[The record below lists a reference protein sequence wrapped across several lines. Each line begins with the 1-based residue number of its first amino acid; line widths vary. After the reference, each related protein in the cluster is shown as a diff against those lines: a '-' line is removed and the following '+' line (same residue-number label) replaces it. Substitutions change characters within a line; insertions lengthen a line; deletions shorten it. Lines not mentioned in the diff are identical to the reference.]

1 MHCRLLLIL
10 ACLVAGCA
18 ELPVVDD
25 DIARAVQSADTGRAV
40 DLIREQTERIARRPF
55 IAGNAVELLR
65 NGPETYAAMMAAISA
80 AKQRIDM
87 ESYTFDTGEGGQ
99 FAELLLAKRAQGI
112 EVNLI
117 YDAWGSLGASPA
129 MFARLRKG
137 GVRVLEVHPLGPIY
151 ALDFNRRDHRKLL
164 VVDAAVTI
172 MGGVNISE
180 VYENQRDPTGRTT
193 APNALP
199 WRDTDVRIE
208 GPASVEFEQ
217 TFMSTW
223 RLQKGEAIPD
233 PPPTPKTQRGEA
245 RVLAL
250 AADPKTKRPLIYRTL
265 LVAITLARSSIHLT
279 TGFFAPP
286 PDLLHALEHAARRGV
301 DVRIVVPAHSTS
313 SLAISAGRA
322 DYEDIME
329 AGIHIFELQDVVLH
343 AKTAVVD
350 GGWSAVGSSNLDSR
364 SVIFNNEIDAL
375 ILGPSF
381 AQKMEAMFRDDV
393 AHSHEIDPKQ
403 WARRPF
409 TERFDE
415 WWARLVQIFL

>member
-1 MHCRLLLIL
+1 LHCRLLLL
-10 ACLVAGCA
+10 LTCLVAGCA

-25 DIARAVQSADTGRAV
+25 DIARAVQTADTGRTA

-55 IAGNAVELLR
+55 IGGNAAELLR
-65 NGPETYAAMMAAISA
+65 NGPQTYAAMTAAISA

-99 FAELLLAKRAQGI
+99 FAELLLAKRAQGVD
-112 EVNLI
+112 VNLI

-129 MFARLRKG
+129 MFERLRKG
-137 GVRVLEVHPLGPIY
+137 GVRVLEVHPLGPVH

-180 VYENQRDPTGRTT
+180 VYENRRDPANRTND
-193 APNALP
+193 PNALP

-223 RLQKGEAIPD
+223 RLQKGEPIAD
-233 PPPTPKTQRGEA
+233 PPPTPTTQRGDA
-245 RVLAL
+245 KVLAL
-250 AADPKTKRPLIYRTL
+250 AADPNTKRPLIYRTL
-265 LVAITLARSSIHLT
+265 LVAITLAKSSIHLT

-286 PDLLHALEHAARRGV
+286 PDLLHALERAASRGV
-301 DVRIVVPAHSTS
+301 DVRIIVPSHSTS
-313 SLAISAGRA
+313 SLAIAAGRA
-322 DYEDIME
+322 DYEDLME
-329 AGIHIFELQDVVLH
+329 AGVHIFELQDVVLH
-343 AKTAVVD
+343 AKTAVID
-350 GGWSAVGSSNLDSR
+350 GAWSAVGSSNLDAR

-375 ILGPSF
+375 ILGNEF
-381 AQKMEAMFRDDV
+381 ARKMETMFRDDV
-393 AHSHEIDPKQ
+393 AHSHAIDARE

-409 TERFDE
+409 SERFDE

>member
-1 MHCRLLLIL
+1 MHRRLLLVL

-18 ELPVVDD
+18 ELPIVDD
-25 DIARAVQSADTGRAV
+25 DIARAVERADTGRAV
-40 DLIREQTERIARRPF
+40 DLMREQTERIARRPF

-65 NGPETYAAMMAAISA
+65 NGPETYAAMTAAIGA

-99 FAELLLAKRAQGI
+99 FAELLLAKRAQGV

-129 MFARLRKG
+129 MFARLRQG
-137 GVRVLEVHPLGPIY
+137 GVRVLEVHPLGSVH

-164 VVDAAVTI
+164 VVDAAVVI

-180 VYENQRDPTGRTT
+180 VYENRRDPADPTNN
-193 APNALP
+193 PSLLP

-208 GPASVEFEQ
+208 GPVAADFEK
-217 TFMSTW
+217 TFLSTW
-223 RLQKGEAIPD
+223 RRQNGGTITD
-233 PPPTPKTQRGEA
+233 PPPTPAEPRGEA
-245 RVLAL
+245 RVLAI
-250 AADPKTKRPLIYRTL
+250 AGDPNTGQPLIYRTL
-265 LVAITLARSSIHLT
+265 LVAITLARSSVHLT

-286 PDLLHALEHAARRGV
+286 PDLLHAIERAARRGA
-301 DVRIVVPAHSTS
+301 DVRLIVPAHSTS

-322 DYEDIME
+322 DYEDLLE
-329 AGIHIFELQDVVLH
+329 AGVHIFERQGVVLH
-343 AKTAVVD
+343 AKTAVID

-364 SVIFNNEIDAL
+364 SVIFNNESDAL
-375 ILGPSF
+375 ILGTIF

-393 AHSHEIDPKQ
+393 AHAREINRQQ